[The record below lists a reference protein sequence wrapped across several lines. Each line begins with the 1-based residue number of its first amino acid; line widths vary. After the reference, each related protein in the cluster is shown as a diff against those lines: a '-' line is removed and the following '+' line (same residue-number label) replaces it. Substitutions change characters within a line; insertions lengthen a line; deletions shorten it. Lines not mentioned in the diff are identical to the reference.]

1 MNTRN
6 DVTGPG
12 DRDYPIEEKDLS
24 DEQNA
29 HLTRSLRAVR
39 NNPSAPPA
47 LQDLARKMLGGRLE
61 LKDVLDDPSGY
72 RALTD
77 GVAGMRESWRSM
89 SPQDRQAVRAEIEE
103 RAAQVEQDADGTSR
117 RGPAATGR

>member
-29 HLTRSLRAVR
+29 HLTTALRAVR
-39 NNPSAPPA
+39 GNPAAPPA

-77 GVAGMRESWRSM
+77 GTAGMRDSWRSM
-89 SPQDRQAVRAEIEE
+89 SPQDRQAVRAEVEE
-103 RAAQVEQDADGTSR
+103 RAAQAAQDPDEQPR
-117 RGPAATGR
+117 RTPGG

>member
-1 MNTRN
+1 MSNSGNFTA
-6 DVTGPG
+6 PG
-12 DRDYPIEEKDLS
+12 DRDYPVEERDLAE
-24 DEQNA
+24 EQNE
-29 HLTRSLRAVR
+29 HLTKSLRALR

-77 GVAGMRESWRSM
+77 GISGMRDSWRSM
-89 SPQDRQAVRAEIEE
+89 APQDRQAVRATVEE
-103 RAAQVEQDADGTSR
+103 KAEEAEAEGA
-117 RGPAATGR
+117 GATYRPREA